1 MNWQYKTISRSPSS
15 IFSRLKER
23 GIDPS
28 RYINFYSLRTHGVLN
43 DGPVTEQ
50 VYIHAKIMIVDDKN
64 VIIGSANLND
74 RSMNG
79 DRDSEVAVVV
89 KEGKMQKGKMA
100 GESCEVSEFAH
111 KLRVELCM
119 EHLGVEEISVVE
131 DPFEQEFCELWEN
144 TARINTEQYRK
155 VFRCYPDDEISLLPR
170 IQNFNQQREI
180 NAYSELSRTVKG
192 HLVQFPLEFLSEEKL
207 KKTDYLPNIVLKDEL
222 YT

>member
-1 MNWQYKTISRSPSS
+1 
-15 IFSRLKER
+15 
-23 GIDPS
+23 
-28 RYINFYSLRTHGVLN
+28 
-43 DGPVTEQ
+43 
-50 VYIHAKIMIVDDKN
+50 MIVDDKN

-131 DPFEQEFCELWEN
+131 DPFEQEFCELW
-144 TARINTEQYRK
+144 
-155 VFRCYPDDEISLLPR
+155 
-170 IQNFNQQREI
+170 
-180 NAYSELSRTVKG
+180 
-192 HLVQFPLEFLSEEKL
+192 
-207 KKTDYLPNIVLKDEL
+207 
-222 YT
+222 